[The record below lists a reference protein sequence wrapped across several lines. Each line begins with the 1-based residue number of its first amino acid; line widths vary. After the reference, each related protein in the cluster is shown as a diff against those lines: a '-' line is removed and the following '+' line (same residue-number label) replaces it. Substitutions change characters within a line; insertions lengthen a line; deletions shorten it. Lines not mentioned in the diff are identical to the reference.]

1 MPEKF
6 EGTGMIR
13 TKGVFLAILSLA
25 IFGCPS
31 DKTETPVTATAPPEQ
46 VKLLS
51 QADKEK
57 IMAFNKEL
65 FDIENL
71 SKKTLSLVGDE
82 IKRIVKGQQDSVN
95 VASFVEKAKSEAGKS
110 MDNLL
115 KEAVPGK
122 LPPWFNQNL
131 AEAKKGFLDGYKAK
145 VESFAAVKRF
155 VDEKSP
161 AALLEY
167 KQKEDQSNKL
177 LQDARSKLTL
187 VLAAAGLPTGKTGTS
202 DKFDKNPG
210 ESRQ

>member
-1 MPEKF
+1 
-6 EGTGMIR
+6 
-13 TKGVFLAILSLA
+13 
-25 IFGCPS
+25 
-31 DKTETPVTATAPPEQ
+31 
-46 VKLLS
+46 
-51 QADKEK
+51 
-57 IMAFNKEL
+57 MAFNKEL

-82 IKRIVKGQQDSVN
+82 IKLIVKGQKVSVD

-131 AEAKKGFLDGYKAK
+131 ADAKKGFLDGYMAK

-155 VDEKSP
+155 VDENSP

-202 DKFDKNPG
+202 EKFEKNPG